1 MAPLQVWFV
10 WQIVPPIPAQ
20 VFDITT
26 VPPATSV
33 GVTAFC
39 AGVVAYDGIK
49 QVPAQHFDESV
60 VLIRSPEQVSSARQ
74 MWPPV
79 SAQVSATDA
88 TAVCCV
94 GITETTAPVVCA
106 APTRVAVGTAVS
118 PACVVCAAP
127 TGVAVG
133 TAVSPACVVCAAS
146 RVAVGTGVSP
156 GAAGVASSV
165 AVGTTVRVG
174 VDPCVADWAGVF
186 PGFRKAHPAINT
198 KAITMRMQVPVPMY
212 IRFIN
217 LFSGYHI

>member
-1 MAPLQVWFV
+1 MELPGFYVVIHSLLHNIVTNRLWLRWLPLQVWFA

-26 VPPATSV
+26 VPPATCV

-39 AGVVAYDGIK
+39 AGVVAYDGIM
-49 QVPAQHFDESV
+49 QVPAQHTGESV

-88 TAVCCV
+88 TAICCVGITCWV
-94 GITETTAPVVCA
+94 GITETTDPAGVVCA
-106 APTRVAVGTAVS
+106 ATRVAVGTGVT
-118 PACVVCAAP
+118 PDDVCAASR
-127 TGVAVG
+127 VAVG
-133 TAVSPACVVCAAS
+133 TGVTPDDVCAAS

-165 AVGTTVRVG
+165 AVE
-174 VDPCVADWAGVF
+174 
-186 PGFRKAHPAINT
+186 
-198 KAITMRMQVPVPMY
+198 
-212 IRFIN
+212 
-217 LFSGYHI
+217 